1 MVKVEASRTVN
12 AAPDRVFALITDF
25 ERLPERFPA
34 RYRSVKVLQRSD
46 GNGSNGSALVTVE
59 EDVTVAGR
67 EMHQKTQHTLENG
80 SVLRSEV
87 IEGDAKGTVV
97 EIRLAP
103 AGSGETR
110 VDVSADLKLGKLGSM
125 LGVFAKGRIK
135 EGLDRMI
142 GEFEAKARQQR

>member
-1 MVKVEASRTVN
+1 MAEPLVSLMRIFIGLPAT
-12 AAPDRVFALITDF
+12 AAPDGQGRSLEDCQRRPDRVFALITDF

-67 EMHQKTQHTLENG
+67 EMHQKTQHTLDNG

-87 IEGDAKGTVV
+87 
-97 EIRLAP
+97 
-103 AGSGETR
+103 
-110 VDVSADLKLGKLGSM
+110 
-125 LGVFAKGRIK
+125 
-135 EGLDRMI
+135 
-142 GEFEAKARQQR
+142 